1 MVGKSESWVAA
12 KKKNWRKFRSKKESE
27 SEEESSIE
35 DEVREVTEFG
45 SQFSYNFDFRKTIWS
60 TRLGSQSTTRRFED
74 TATEN
79 PDSSSV
85 KPENPRSELI
95 ENTGTSISSRVVNLK
110 SDYPNTTNIVTAIE
124 ICENV
129 DVIKEKM
136 SINSDSLDT
145 IPNFR
150 SSDNLVQP
158 KESSDDSKLV
168 KSRHLSV
175 AKFRQVEIHRERTLK
190 INNSISSDIINELDE
205 KSDEKCT
212 TKMNKG
218 SNSSTVIDQNL
229 SLSASNQNAHSIADT
244 VSTYRV
250 DPLDK
255 KFDEKCITPMKNV
268 SKKLPNTVKK
278 LSTKSSKSPTKN
290 VKSKRRSP
298 SKKETP
304 EIMKI
309 LKRMKQKKKEND
321 EKKSIVVKNDEK
333 SKVTVE
339 KENMKVDDLKVFFEN
354 KISHENINVN
364 QIDDISL
371 GARPKLRPKVTPPS
385 QVSHSDNENVNLFMK
400 KENAFELMKM
410 NSERMNNSGDKV
422 MKSDKKLKKK
432 YPKKKLGENL
442 TKITTYF
449 ETAPSKDHKLSG
461 KNRIESV
468 KVEPKLN
475 GKEVSEGSDL
485 IKNKEIDDQ
494 ILMSAKNLIKI
505 GPDLTILEQSP
516 KSSDPPVPVPM
527 SSRESIVESCQ
538 TIRSVYPLVR
548 LPNPNPTTPKR
559 VAEVTKFFGNLSS
572 NGGKEVKIKCHSPVL
587 QSLREKSSKFLRENP
602 GESKSILKKNDN
614 LKRKRVGSE
623 D

>member
-1 MVGKSESWVAA
+1 
-12 KKKNWRKFRSKKESE
+12 
-27 SEEESSIE
+27 
-35 DEVREVTEFG
+35 
-45 SQFSYNFDFRKTIWS
+45 
-60 TRLGSQSTTRRFED
+60 
-74 TATEN
+74 
-79 PDSSSV
+79 
-85 KPENPRSELI
+85 
-95 ENTGTSISSRVVNLK
+95 
-110 SDYPNTTNIVTAIE
+110 
-124 ICENV
+124 
-129 DVIKEKM
+129 
-136 SINSDSLDT
+136 
-145 IPNFR
+145 
-150 SSDNLVQP
+150 
-158 KESSDDSKLV
+158 
-168 KSRHLSV
+168 
-175 AKFRQVEIHRERTLK
+175 
-190 INNSISSDIINELDE
+190 
-205 KSDEKCT
+205 
-212 TKMNKG
+212 
-218 SNSSTVIDQNL
+218 
-229 SLSASNQNAHSIADT
+229 
-244 VSTYRV
+244 
-250 DPLDK
+250 
-255 KFDEKCITPMKNV
+255 
-268 SKKLPNTVKK
+268 
-278 LSTKSSKSPTKN
+278 
-290 VKSKRRSP
+290 
-298 SKKETP
+298 
-304 EIMKI
+304 
-309 LKRMKQKKKEND
+309 
-321 EKKSIVVKNDEK
+321 
-333 SKVTVE
+333 
-339 KENMKVDDLKVFFEN
+339 
-354 KISHENINVN
+354 
-364 QIDDISL
+364 
-371 GARPKLRPKVTPPS
+371 
-385 QVSHSDNENVNLFMK
+385 MK

-410 NSERMNNSGDKV
+410 NSERVNNSGDKV

-587 QSLREKSSKFLRENP
+587 QSLREKSSKFLQENP